1 MGYSKRRLVKMSEE
15 AKLKILHRALG
26 ASYTNSKE
34 TLFHCPK
41 CDHHKK
47 KLSVNLEKNVFKC
60 WVCDWSG
67 RDIYRI
73 VRRYADYESRKE
85 WKRFS
90 QEVEISNFADV
101 LFSPPEVEVEQ
112 VVDLPSEFV
121 SLANKKLPKTAIYP
135 INYLESRGVKKSDII
150 KWKIGYCSTGKYAG
164 RVIVPS
170 FGSTGQPNYF
180 VSRSYD
186 NNWKKYLNP
195 TAGKN
200 IIFNELYLDF
210 DEDLVIVEGV
220 FDALVCGDNAVPL
233 LGSTLTEGHPLFEK
247 IVQNDTPVYLALDHD
262 ASKKSDK
269 IALLFLKYDIE
280 VHQIDTADFADVGEM
295 SKEQF
300 LHKKSKAV
308 FLSHDNYLYNRIS
321 GL

>member
-1 MGYSKRRLVKMSEE
+1 MKYKSQVQTRAEAITNLLETLERGLQANAISKLEAINLI
-15 AKLKILHRALG
+15 AKLKKVI
-26 ASYTNSKE
+26 S
-34 TLFHCPK
+34 
-41 CDHHKK
+41 
-47 KLSVNLEKNVFKC
+47 
-60 WVCDWSG
+60 
-67 RDIYRI
+67 
-73 VRRYADYESRKE
+73 
-85 WKRFS
+85 
-90 QEVEISNFADV
+90 EINNFADV

-247 IVQNDTPVYLALDHD
+247 IVQH
-262 ASKKSDK
+262 
-269 IALLFLKYDIE
+269 
-280 VHQIDTADFADVGEM
+280 
-295 SKEQF
+295 
-300 LHKKSKAV
+300 
-308 FLSHDNYLYNRIS
+308 
-321 GL
+321 